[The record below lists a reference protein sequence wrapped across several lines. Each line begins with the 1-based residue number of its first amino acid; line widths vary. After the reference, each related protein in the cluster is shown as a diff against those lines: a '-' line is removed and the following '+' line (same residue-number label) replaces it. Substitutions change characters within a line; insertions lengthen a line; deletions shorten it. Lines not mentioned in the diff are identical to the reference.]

1 MGRTAHTSSG
11 ENSAGIRTLGSMIDR
26 IPQVPTLGD
35 DHRRDVS
42 EAVGS
47 LHSFVDLVERVRS
60 LRVLRLVALAVL
72 NIADWA
78 TTLWF
83 LHLGGAEA
91 NPALAPI
98 VHRWWAPLAIKAGVF
113 CVVVGAVWR
122 SHVRNRNADRLLFM
136 AVLYYCAVVAWN
148 LWIIAQL

>member
-1 MGRTAHTSSG
+1 MGRTAHSSSG
-11 ENSAGIRTLGSMIDR
+11 ENSAGVRTLGSMIDR

-35 DHRRDVS
+35 
-42 EAVGS
+42 AVGS

-72 NIADWA
+72 NTADWA

-98 VHRWWAPLAIKAGVF
+98 VHRWWAPLAIKACVF